1 MKYIKI
7 ILITLLTLTNLNVI
21 KAENKNIVSIQ
32 EIENYYS
39 YEINTVNTIEQLN
52 LPNELLVY
60 FDDETSENIQV
71 EWTGE
76 IDFET
81 IGQYQLTSSFIDY
94 TYENMPVITIELYEE
109 EKDDSLLRI
118 NPLSGQEPV
127 INAVLTVSNGW
138 GSKATSTEENAAL
151 FPYYYGY
158 DSFPF
163 LRYDIEAQGLKPN
176 TIYDV
181 MVGAAPMQLIT
192 GYFDRQIRDIVPQT
206 ITTDDDGNFT
216 GICRFSLWNDY
227 GEIHSLVTTTL
238 FFTNQNDSED
248 KIKVSYDNH
257 LLDYKA
263 EAFDLNKTR
272 LIDPEIGNNDSY
284 TTVPLDKNEIND
296 KYLDLE
302 FTYYSYIPNQPYTF
316 KAKLV
321 KLNENGE
328 ETEFDE
334 TYTIDAITDE
344 EGKVTATIKLGPYN
358 DLEVGRY
365 RAKIDSYKDDRWRR
379 SYEATNRAQTS
390 VYVYETLPEKGEVP
404 IHISTLDD
412 KGNMLPGATV
422 VLRRND
428 KDGEIVETW
437 TSHENAHIIG
447 LTPGT
452 YYL

>member
-21 KAENKNIVSIQ
+21 KAEDKNIVSIQ

-94 TYENMPVITIELYEE
+94 AYENMPVVTIELYEE
-109 EKDDSLLRI
+109 EKDDSLLRN
-118 NPLSGQEPV
+118 NPLSDQEPV

-138 GSKATSTEENAAL
+138 GSKATSTEEDAAL
-151 FPYYYGY
+151 FPYYYAY
-158 DSFPF
+158 DSFPV
-163 LRYDIEAQGLKPN
+163 LTYNIEAQGLKPN

-181 MVGAAPMQLIT
+181 MVGATPTQIIT
-192 GYFDRQIRDIVPQT
+192 EYFNRWIPAFEWQT

-263 EAFDLNKTR
+263 EIFDINDTR

-284 TTVPLDKNEIND
+284 TTVPLDKM
-296 KYLDLE
+296 K
-302 FTYYSYIPNQPYTF
+302 
-316 KAKLV
+316 
-321 KLNENGE
+321 
-328 ETEFDE
+328 
-334 TYTIDAITDE
+334 
-344 EGKVTATIKLGPYN
+344 
-358 DLEVGRY
+358 
-365 RAKIDSYKDDRWRR
+365 
-379 SYEATNRAQTS
+379 
-390 VYVYETLPEKGEVP
+390 
-404 IHISTLDD
+404 
-412 KGNMLPGATV
+412 
-422 VLRRND
+422 
-428 KDGEIVETW
+428 
-437 TSHENAHIIG
+437 
-447 LTPGT
+447 
-452 YYL
+452 